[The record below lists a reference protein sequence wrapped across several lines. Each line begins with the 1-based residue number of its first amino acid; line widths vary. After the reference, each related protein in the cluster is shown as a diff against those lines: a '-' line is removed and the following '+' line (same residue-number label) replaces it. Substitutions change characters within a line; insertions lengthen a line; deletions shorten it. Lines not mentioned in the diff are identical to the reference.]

1 MNELL
6 KQPEK
11 RPRISP
17 KNLVGKELD
26 KRYILKSIIGE
37 GAMGIVFRA
46 TQLSIQRDVAIKIL
60 KLENFSNQDTLVRFQ
75 REMEIISSL
84 SHSNIVRLLD
94 YGRDDRLGVFYIAME
109 LIEGLSVGDLIY
121 ALPRRLDPAFAI
133 EIIYQL
139 CSALTEPHK
148 LGIIHRDI
156 KPDNTLLLARS
167 DNRVEVKVVDFG
179 VARASSRDVGSLQDP
194 TNPSNSRVTMYGSI
208 VGTPA
213 YMAPELCDGSGSIDA
228 RTDLYAVGVMLF
240 ELLTGEI
247 PFSGESATA
256 ILIKHM
262 HEEPPALTSRL
273 DASDPVIGELSTL
286 IKKLLHK
293 DMNLRPSS
301 ALDVMQALDHIRDQH
316 RLARVRVDATLPI
329 SDVFR
334 DHIIS
339 LHEVGHTADYV
350 IRTTVIVAEGPMT
363 SDNIRV
369 EALDQSARSKRRSYV
384 EIFGAGRQIAPRARE
399 SFHATNDH
407 DPGPRH
413 TPEPGKLPLPTAR
426 IDANAEPTE
435 SVYIEGTAKDRRL
448 GMGIAVLVVA
458 LVIGAALVVAGIIGT
473 DHATRGEH
481 LSANAATVP
490 VKPDVK
496 TSPPPVVDHVG
507 SKKEGDTQTSD
518 TDASPEGNGVE
529 GDKAQPEKQ
538 VEPTEVTSAPSSK
551 SDVSSK
557 PDAKPKKERKKPRKN
572 KKPEPREKQPVKEKD
587 TTKPDE
593 PDNGKKNESKD
604 LQKGMEWLY
613 KN

>member
-11 RPRISP
+11 RPRVSP
-17 KNLVGKELD
+17 KNLIGKELD
-26 KRYILKSIIGE
+26 RRYIIKSIIGE

-121 ALPRRLDPAFAI
+121 ALPRRLEPAFAI

-179 VARASSRDVGSLQDP
+179 VARASSRDVSASRDAS
-194 TNPSNSRVTMYGSI
+194 NPSSSRVTMYGSI

-213 YMAPELCDGSGSIDA
+213 YMAPELCDGSGKIDA

-247 PFSGESATA
+247 PFSGDSATA

-273 DASDPVIGELSTL
+273 DTSDPVIEELSGL
-286 IKKLLHK
+286 IKRLLHK
-293 DMNLRPSS
+293 DMDMRPSS
-301 ALDVMQALDHIRDQH
+301 ALDVMQALDHIQDQH
-316 RLARVRVDATLPI
+316 RIARVRVDATLPI
-329 SDVFR
+329 ADVFR

-339 LHEVGHTADYV
+339 LHEVGNTGDYV
-350 IRTTVIVAEGPMT
+350 IRTTVIVADGPMT
-363 SDNIRV
+363 SDNIHV
-369 EALDQSARSKRRSYV
+369 EALDKSARSKRRSYV
-384 EIFGAGRQIAPRARE
+384 EIFGAGQHISARARE

-413 TPEPGKLPLPTAR
+413 TPEPGKMPLPTAR
-426 IDANAEPTE
+426 IEADVDPTE
-435 SVYIEGTAKDRRL
+435 SVALDLTSGSTRYGVI
-448 GMGIAVLVVA
+448 IAGVLALLIVA
-458 LVIGAALVVAGIIGT
+458 AALVVVGMLQSGEAPS
-473 DHATRGEH
+473 GEH
-481 LSANAATVP
+481 LSANAKTMPRETTPGVATPRTTDSTPEEDAP
-490 VKPDVK
+490 VKVEPKVDPIIDADVPAVK
-496 TSPPPVVDHVG
+496 PSKDPPPEDLLVSEPAPKTDDV
-507 SKKEGDTQTSD
+507 SKKQ
-518 TDASPEGNGVE
+518 A
-529 GDKAQPEKQ
+529 
-538 VEPTEVTSAPSSK
+538 
-551 SDVSSK
+551 
-557 PDAKPKKERKKPRKN
+557 RKKPRRPKKLDARD
-572 KKPEPREKQPVKEKD
+572 KKPGPTESPKASPQPPKSDGE
-587 TTKPDE
+587 
-593 PDNGKKNESKD
+593 KKNESKD